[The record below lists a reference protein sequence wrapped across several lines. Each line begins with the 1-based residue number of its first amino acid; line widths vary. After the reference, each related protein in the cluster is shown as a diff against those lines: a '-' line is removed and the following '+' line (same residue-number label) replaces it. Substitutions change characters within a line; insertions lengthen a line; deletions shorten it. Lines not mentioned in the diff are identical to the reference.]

1 MQINEINELS
11 RWYLKEIQG
20 RKLDSLVGIC
30 TNRLKGNS
38 NNLAATRSVFEKDKE
53 SLLKALSEI
62 DRTPIT
68 INQRKCLIKLNV
80 SSIVLEGAVDE
91 FTLLFDMHVNDTN
104 FVISTLERYLKFMT
118 AAAKAFTQ
126 IQAALPT
133 IVPTEFIDAIEVPP
147 GKVLTRL
154 TFHNDASIANVAE
167 FHEWAKRWN
176 FIARGFSMAVNQSAE
191 DFEIVNADRGSFIID
206 LLVGAAAMKILF
218 ESLKSLTDLA
228 VSVTELRIKHQEL
241 EKLKQ
246 TVPAEM
252 FQQFSDASSQ
262 NIEKQESEIVDKVIA
277 NLKAQGLI
285 ETDKADNE
293 LAKAIK
299 EVHKFN
305 SYGGSMTCLASNDDQ
320 FDTETVKELN
330 QSYKLLQSN
339 SEVKLIEEKVVKD

>member
-1 MQINEINELS
+1 MQINEIYELS
-11 RWYLKEIQG
+11 QWYQKEIQG
-20 RKLDSLVGIC
+20 KKIDSLISAC
-30 TNRLKGNS
+30 MARLKS
-38 NNLAATRSVFEKDKE
+38 KTDAHKEKDL
-53 SLLKALSEI
+53 LLKALSSV
-62 DRTPIT
+62 DHSSIT
-68 INQRKCLIKLNV
+68 NNQRMCLIKLNV
-80 SSIVLEGAVDE
+80 SSIFLEGSVNE
-91 FTLLFDMHVNDTN
+91 FTLLFDMHVNDSN
-104 FVISTLERYLKFMT
+104 FVISTLARHVKFLT
-118 AAAKAFTQ
+118 AATSAFTQ
-126 IQAALPT
+126 IQSALPN
-133 IVPTEFIDAIEVPP
+133 IVPSEFINAIEVPS

-167 FHEWAKRWN
+167 FHEWAKRWS
-176 FIARGFSMAVNQSAE
+176 FIARGFAMAVNQSAE

-206 LLVGAAAMKILF
+206 LLVGAAAMKVLF

-228 VSVTELRIKHQEL
+228 VSVTELRIKHKEL

-252 FQQFSDASSQ
+252 FQQFSEASSQ

-277 NLKAQGLI
+277 NLKEQGLI

-330 QSYKLLQSN
+330 KSYKLLQSN
-339 SEVKLIEEKVVKD
+339 SEIKLIEEKVVKD